1 MLDLER
7 AERMDA
13 LRDST
18 RLAEFLETLTLVA
31 GAEARS
37 LTVNECTCPELSE
50 VRLAEARLT
59 EVRIVLQLRAPQDLA
74 SASSCSKYPTM

>member
-18 RLAEFLETLTLVA
+18 RLAELLETLMLVA

-37 LTVNECTCPELSE
+37 LTANEFTCPELSE
-50 VRLAEARLT
+50 VRLA

-74 SASSCSKYPTM
+74 SASSCPK